1 VRVNP
6 ARQPTLV
13 LVEGASDR
21 VAVETL
27 ARQRGLDLA
36 DAGATI
42 VELGGATG
50 IAKAHARRP
59 AGARLA
65 GLVDAGEERF
75 FQHALEDIG
84 LGTNLTRS
92 GLEAL
97 GFFVCVTDLED
108 ELIRA
113 LGTDAVIEVIEAQ
126 GNLRQFRT
134 FQRQPAQRDR
144 TVERQLHRFLG
155 TTAGRK
161 EQYARALVE
170 GLDRAPRPLAMLV
183 EFVAAL
189 ADATD
194 AAPLS
199 PPRPAR

>member
-1 VRVNP
+1 MRVNP
-6 ARQPTLV
+6 APQPTLV

-27 ARQRGLDLA
+27 ARRRGLDLA
-36 DAGATI
+36 AMGATI

-50 IAKAHARRP
+50 IANALERRP
-59 AGARLA
+59 AGVRLA

-84 LGTNLTRS
+84 FGANLTRT
-92 GLEAL
+92 GLESL
-97 GFFVCVTDLED
+97 GFFVCVADLED

-113 LGTDAVIEVIEAQ
+113 LGSDAVIAAIEEQ

-144 TVERQLHRFLG
+144 PVERQLHRFLG

-170 GLDRAPRPLAMLV
+170 RLERAPRPLALLV
-183 EFVAAL
+183 DFVAAP
-189 ADATD
+189 ASAT
-194 AAPLS
+194 AQ
-199 PPRPAR
+199 

>member
-1 VRVNP
+1 VTP

-27 ARQRGLDLA
+27 ARRRGLDLE

-50 IAKAHARRP
+50 IANALERRP
-59 AGARLA
+59 AGVRLA

-113 LGTDAVIEVIEAQ
+113 LGSDAVIDVIEEQ

-161 EQYARALVE
+161 ELYARALVE
-170 GLDRAPRPLAMLV
+170 RLDRAPRPLALLV
-183 EFVAAL
+183 DFVATPAGV
-189 ADATD
+189 TNV
-194 AAPLS
+194 APLS
-199 PPRPAR
+199 PPPPAG

>member
-1 VRVNP
+1 VNP
-6 ARQPTLV
+6 AQLPMLV

-27 ARQRGLDLA
+27 AERRGLDLA
-36 DAGATI
+36 AAHVRV

-50 IAKAHARRP
+50 IARALDT
-59 AGARLA
+59 AGHGQLLA

-75 FQHALEDIG
+75 FQHALEDFG
-84 LGTNLTRS
+84 LGENLGRAE
-92 GLEAL
+92 LESL
-97 GFFVCVTDLED
+97 GFFVCVADLED

-113 LGTDAVIEVIEAQ
+113 LGSDAVIGVIEEQ
-126 GNLRQFRT
+126 GNLRQFVT

-144 TVERQLHRFLG
+144 TVEHQLHRFLG

-170 GLDRAPRPLAMLV
+170 RLDRVPRPLDLLV
-183 EFVAAL
+183 DYVATSAVRRW
-189 ADATD
+189 
-194 AAPLS
+194 
-199 PPRPAR
+199 PRPPGR